1 MSEPIAP
8 EQMNPYKIAL
18 QQLDTVARILGLDD
32 GIHAILQKPKREL
45 TVNFP
50 VNMTSGGTKMFT
62 GYRVQHNTSRGP
74 AKGGLRF
81 HPDTD
86 IDEVRA
92 LAMWMTWKCA
102 VVNIPFGGA
111 KGGVVC
117 DPKSPNA
124 GGTRRPDPA
133 LHDRDQPH
141 HRAGE

>member
-1 MSEPIAP
+1 MPETTTSE
-8 EQMNPYKIAL
+8 EMNPYAIAL
-18 QQLDTVARILGLDD
+18 KQLAGVAEILGLDE

-50 VNMTSGGTKMFT
+50 VNMEDGGTRVFT

-81 HPDTD
+81 HPETD

-111 KGGVVC
+111 KGGR
-117 DPKSPNA
+117 
-124 GGTRRPDPA
+124 GLRP
-133 LHDRDQPH
+133 QNC
-141 HRAGE
+141 